1 MPGPVFQ
8 SGDRVDLHV
17 VAEADLE
24 AFTRARND
32 PDVRLPLGI
41 DTPGNS
47 DTVEEFY
54 EETVSEA
61 DSVWFSVGVDGDVV
75 GAVTFPRVKR
85 TPGVADLSYWILPEH
100 REEGYGRE
108 AVSLLLEYGFEER
121 RLHRVQADSY
131 ATNSASRGLLESLG
145 FTEEGRM
152 REAAFREGSHVD
164 VVRYGLLAAEWRDA

>member
-17 VAEADLE
+17 VAETDLE
-24 AFTRARND
+24 AFTRARTD

-41 DTPGNS
+41 DSPGNS

-54 EETVSEA
+54 EESVSDD
-61 DSVWFSVGVDGDVV
+61 DSYWFTAGVDGDLV
-75 GAVTFPRVKR
+75 GAVSVPEVER

-100 REEGYGRE
+100 RREGYGRE
-108 AVSLLLEYGFEER
+108 AVSLLLEYGFEEL

-152 REAAFREGSHVD
+152 RDAAFRDGRHVD
-164 VVRYGLLAAEWRDA
+164 IVRYGLLATEWRDA